1 MYRKYVRKWWLCKRN
16 RIICPEFWCICK
28 SQICLDKRKLWSKW
42 LKKKSHSEIFAEIKT
57 EIFWKF
63 AWKNRKFWEISVQN
77 SKFFYPDPRPPD
89 FKPDWRRCC
98 SVTVIDGLEPVALFY
113 APTNPLA
120 QLATLV
126 LTVLAASHAP
136 LCGERADRNRNPKTS
151 KAL

>member
-1 MYRKYVRKWWLCKRN
+1 MTKKEKSFGNFRRN
-16 RIICPEFWCICK
+16 KNRNLLEICVEK
-28 SQICLDKRKLWSKW
+28 SKVLRNFSTKF
-42 LKKKSHSEIFAEIKT
+42 EIFD
-57 EIFWKF
+57 
-63 AWKNRKFWEISVQN
+63 
-77 SKFFYPDPRPPD
+77 PDPRPPD